1 MYLFEP
7 LEIVIYLWSNRAKCR
22 PFHVVEPNSN
32 NYYNY
37 YGSNC
42 KWEMGNCS
50 TTSKKTK
57 KTQKNGRPHILID
70 YKWKEGIFIR
80 EGAKSRGYHGTIFLI

>member
-50 TTSKKTK
+50 TTSKKNK
-57 KTQKNGRPHILID
+57 KNTEK
-70 YKWKEGIFIR
+70 R
-80 EGAKSRGYHGTIFLI
+80 ETTYIN